1 MLGGYYT
8 AIEMVKDYGEY
19 LVEEIIYV
27 HYGSTV
33 FDSSK
38 GFPIRNDANWSKP
51 HGGLWAS
58 RQNSTFGWKTWC
70 EQEEFRD
77 CDEHNSFKFRLHDNA
92 QVAVIHNMKDLRCLP
107 TIKSSISIFCG
118 TVIDF
123 EECVRQGYDAIEL
136 CWYGNEYNEQKADDM
151 YFGLYG
157 WDCDSIVVL
166 NPLAII
172 PI

>member
-92 QVAVIHNMKDLRCLP
+92 
-107 TIKSSISIFCG
+107 
-118 TVIDF
+118 
-123 EECVRQGYDAIEL
+123 
-136 CWYGNEYNEQKADDM
+136 
-151 YFGLYG
+151 
-157 WDCDSIVVL
+157 
-166 NPLAII
+166 
-172 PI
+172 

>member
-1 MLGGYYT
+1 
-8 AIEMVKDYGEY
+8 MVKDYGEY

-92 QVAVIHNMKDLRCLP
+92 
-107 TIKSSISIFCG
+107 
-118 TVIDF
+118 
-123 EECVRQGYDAIEL
+123 
-136 CWYGNEYNEQKADDM
+136 
-151 YFGLYG
+151 
-157 WDCDSIVVL
+157 
-166 NPLAII
+166 
-172 PI
+172 

>member
-1 MLGGYYT
+1 MKGIVY
-8 AIEMVKDYGEY
+8 I
-19 LVEEIIYV
+19 

-38 GFPIRNDANWSKP
+38 GFPIRNEVNWSKP
-51 HGGLWAS
+51 RGGLWAS

-70 EQEEFRD
+70 EQEKFRD
-77 CDEHNSFKFRLHDNA
+77 CDEHNSFKFRPCDNA
-92 QVAVIHNMKDLRCLP
+92 KVAVIHNMKDLRCLP
-107 TIKSSISIFCG
+107 TIKSSTSSFWD

-123 EECVRQGYDAIEL
+123 EECVRQGYDAVEL
-136 CWYGNEYNEQKADDM
+136 CWYGDEYSEQKADDM